1 MCAEG
6 RVWLFVGCGGRC
18 GWGRGGGGGWRV
30 VGVEVAKEGGLEGL
44 VMGGCGFERGGD
56 MFLEVDG
63 AAMKG
68 VEEVVPRDE
77 VEVREGAW

>member
-1 MCAEG
+1 M
-6 RVWLFVGCGGRC
+6 
-18 GWGRGGGGGWRV
+18 
-30 VGVEVAKEGGLEGL
+30 EVTKEGGLEGL
-44 VMGGCGFERGGD
+44 VMGGCGFELGGD